1 MSTTV
6 LKTETAIHSSPLLV
20 LKLKCDRYIF
30 LRRRVLL
37 SCNASFK
44 SSYGLTNG
52 VHIKGGNVR
61 KLFLNLLRHL
71 NYLRSAV
78 GRPPP

>member
-1 MSTTV
+1 MREIDRNFSEAFQCARV
-6 LKTETAIHSSPLLV
+6 G
-20 LKLKCDRYIF
+20 KLYVCHRAWPF
-30 LRRRVLL
+30 

-61 KLFLNLLRHL
+61 KLFLNLLRQL

-78 GRPPP
+78 DRPPP